1 MPAEVQE
8 GTRASGSASDVKRCV
23 SCGEVLLSGWPKP
36 LRRERRASDIA
47 ELCEVHLQARG
58 AKQTVLDPAVR
69 SALVSRARGHSR
81 RSSGSCGVA
90 VPVEVAA
97 APSSEIRQHPRS
109 VDSCCG
115 KLGHCLAPE
124 EGSSYPT
131 IAALGCA
138 CFEAPSLVSSHLFLS
153 DVSMMSS
160 FVKQGFLRL

>member
-1 MPAEVQE
+1 MRAEVQE
-8 GTRASGSASDVKRCV
+8 GTRASGSASDVKPCV

-58 AKQTVLDPAVR
+58 AKQTVLDPAVC
-69 SALVSRARGHSR
+69 SALVSRATGARGHSR
-81 RSSGSCGVA
+81 RSSGSCGAA

-109 VDSCCG
+109 ADPCCG
-115 KLGHCLAPE
+115 KLGHCLARE

-138 CFEAPSLVSSHLFLS
+138 CFEAPNLVSSHLFLS
-153 DVSMMSS
+153 DVSMMCS
-160 FVKQGFLRL
+160 FVKQGS